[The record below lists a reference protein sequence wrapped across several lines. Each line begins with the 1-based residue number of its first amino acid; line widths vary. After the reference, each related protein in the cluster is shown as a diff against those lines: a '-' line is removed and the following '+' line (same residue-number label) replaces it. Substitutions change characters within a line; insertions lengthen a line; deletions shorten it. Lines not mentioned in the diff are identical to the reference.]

1 MLYIDFSVV
10 PPCNPL
16 VRVDC
21 KSGNLGADSG
31 AEANDAVIMLIACEQ
46 LPGKADIFLT
56 EEFHHQK
63 DQPHSEAKPIPL
75 PYASE

>member
-21 KSGNLGADSG
+21 KSGDLGADSG
-31 AEANDAVIMLIACEQ
+31 AEADHTIIMLITGKK
-46 LPGKADIFLT
+46 LPGKADFLLT
-56 EEFHHQK
+56 KEFHHQK
-63 DQPHSEAKPIPL
+63 DQPHSEAEPVSL
-75 PYASE
+75 PYAAE